1 MSIILLQVLIIVGI
15 MTVIGIVIGFIA
27 NFVWK
32 ENRPIGVKG
41 DFIAAI
47 LSCIVFGLGEWFLLP
62 ALGFNQTVKLLGT
75 FIEAPIIA
83 FAVLWLIRYID
94 KRK

>member
-15 MTVIGIVIGFIA
+15 MIVMGIAIGFIA

-32 ENRPIGVKG
+32 ENHPIGVKG
-41 DFIAAI
+41 DFIVAI

-62 ALGFNQTVKLLGT
+62 ALGFNQTMKFLGT
-75 FIEAPIIA
+75 FIEAPIIS
-83 FAVLWLIRYID
+83 FALLWLIRYID
-94 KRK
+94 KRR